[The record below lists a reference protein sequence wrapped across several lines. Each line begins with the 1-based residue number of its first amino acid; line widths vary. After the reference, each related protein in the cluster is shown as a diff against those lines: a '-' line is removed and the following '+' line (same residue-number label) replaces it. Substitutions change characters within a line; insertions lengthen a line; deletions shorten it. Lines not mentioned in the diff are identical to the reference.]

1 MSTTKPTQP
10 AIEGWFTTDPEPAL
24 LGSRC
29 TTCGTYVFPK
39 ASLAC
44 PNPECDGREFDEVA
58 LSRRGRLWSWTTN
71 HYAPPPP
78 YVSPDPFVPYTVA
91 AVELPDEKLVVLG
104 QVAGEPDGLAVG
116 TEMEVVV
123 DTLFEDDEATHQV
136 WKWKAVSA

>member
-1 MSTTKPTQP
+1 MTKPTQP

-29 TTCGTYVFPK
+29 TTCGTYVFPH
-39 ASLAC
+39 ASIAC
-44 PNPECDGREFDEVA
+44 PNPECDGAEFDEVP

-71 HYAPPPP
+71 HYAPPAP

-104 QVAGEPDGLAVG
+104 QVDGAPDGLAVG

-123 DTLFEDDEATHQV
+123 DTLFEDDDAVHQV

>member
-1 MSTTKPTQP
+1 MTTKPTQP

-39 ASLAC
+39 ATLAC
-44 PNPECDGREFDEVA
+44 PNPECDGGQFDEVP
-58 LSRRGRLWSWTTN
+58 LSRTGRLWSWTTN
-71 HYAPPPP
+71 HYAPPAP

-91 AVELPDEKLVVLG
+91 AVELPEEKLVVLG
-104 QVAGEPDGLAVG
+104 QVDGSPDGLAVG

-123 DTLFEDDEATHQV
+123 DTLFEDDEAVHQV

>member
-1 MSTTKPTQP
+1 MTTKPTQP

-29 TTCGTYVFPK
+29 TTCGTYVFPR

-44 PNPECDGREFDEVA
+44 PNPECDGGEFDEVP

-71 HYAPPPP
+71 HYAPPAP

-123 DTLFEDDEATHQV
+123 DTLFEDDEAVHQV

>member
-1 MSTTKPTQP
+1 MTTKPVQP

-44 PNPECDGREFDEVA
+44 PNPECDGGEFDEVP

-71 HYAPPPP
+71 HYAPPAP

-91 AVELPDEKLVVLG
+91 AVELPEEKLVVLG
-104 QVAGEPDGLAVG
+104 QVDGAPDGLAVG

-123 DTLFEDDEATHQV
+123 DTLFEDDEAVHQV